1 MTAVEFAALEIA
13 CDQSV
18 LVVDDTQTAESKLH
32 AYKITWNLAYVIYR
46 LYNYI

>member
-32 AYKITWNLAYVIYR
+32 AYKIT
-46 LYNYI
+46 